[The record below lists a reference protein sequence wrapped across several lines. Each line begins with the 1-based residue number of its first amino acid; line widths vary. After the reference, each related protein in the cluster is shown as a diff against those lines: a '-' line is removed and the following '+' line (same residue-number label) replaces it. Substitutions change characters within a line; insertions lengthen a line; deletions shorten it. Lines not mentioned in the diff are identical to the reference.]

1 MPSYHLPIFPAGTMQ
16 INASLSFDKR
26 DGQITYFNYMTPVY
40 KHAENDKKSFRMITS
55 QFCCLGV
62 CRPIDIIKTF
72 GVTKQTVYR
81 DMKLYEKEGAAGF
94 FKTVKRGGPTVIT
107 PEVKVEAEKLLSE
120 GQDVKDVADELGIPY
135 ETLRKA
141 IYRGKVFY
149 KKKERVGE
157 QVQDQDKKKKRSKS
171 RTIII

>member
-1 MPSYHLPIFPAGTMQ
+1 MPSYLLPIFPAGTTQ
-16 INASLSFDKR
+16 INTTLSFDKR

-40 KHAENDKKSFRMITS
+40 RHAEDDKKSFRMITS

-81 DMKLYEKEGAAGF
+81 DMKLYKNEGAAGF
-94 FKTVKRGGPTVIT
+94 FKTVKRGGPSVISA
-107 PEVKVEAEKLLSE
+107 EVKVEAEKLLSE
-120 GQDVKDVADELGIPY
+120 GWDAKEVASELDIPY

-141 IYRGKVFY
+141 IYRGKVFCKNKKGMGDQA
-149 KKKERVGE
+149 KKKV
-157 QVQDQDKKKKRSKS
+157 
-171 RTIII
+171 T